1 MAPLLPKLRGQFA
14 EFLDQSSLDRLGI
27 LYLATCVGFGYGH
40 HLHSLEAFLGG
51 MASGT
56 SLLGRY
62 RASALC
68 GVRIFLDPG
77 LHAYPGTTIARVA
90 LAFPVTPSVA
100 Y

>member
-1 MAPLLPKLRGQFA
+1 
-14 EFLDQSSLDRLGI
+14 
-27 LYLATCVGFGYGH
+27 
-40 HLHSLEAFLGG
+40 

-56 SLLGRY
+56 SLFARTC
-62 RASALC
+62 ASALD

-77 LHAYPGTTIARVA
+77 LHAYPGTTIARDP